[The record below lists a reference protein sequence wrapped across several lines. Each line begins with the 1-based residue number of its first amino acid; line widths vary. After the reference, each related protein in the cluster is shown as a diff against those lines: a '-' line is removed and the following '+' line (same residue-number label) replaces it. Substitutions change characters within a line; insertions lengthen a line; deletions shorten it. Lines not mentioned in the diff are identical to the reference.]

1 MKPVLGVFPV
11 SHVRGEAGVG
21 AVDEGE
27 TLRQDVEAL
36 GSVVKVPGPV
46 TMRTHIL
53 HDLNLDSVAVMDV
66 VMALETRFDT
76 MIPMD
81 RLAEIE
87 TVGDLVRMLS
97 RVGAAADSGG
107 GG

>member
-1 MKPVLGVFPV
+1 MKPVLAVVPV

-27 TLRQDVEAL
+27 TLRQVVEAL

-46 TMRTHIL
+46 TMGTHIL

-76 MIPMD
+76 VIPMD

-87 TVGDLVRMLS
+87 TVGDLVQLLS
-97 RVGAAADSGG
+97 RADTAAAGG
-107 GG
+107 GR

>member
-1 MKPVLGVFPV
+1 MKPVLAVFPV

-27 TLRQDVEAL
+27 TLRQVVEAL
-36 GSVVKVPGPV
+36 GSVVKVPGQV
-46 TMRTHIL
+46 TMETHIL

-66 VMALETRFDT
+66 VMVLETRFDT
-76 MIPMD
+76 VIPMD

-87 TVGDLVRMLS
+87 TVGDLVRILS
-97 RVGAAADSGG
+97 RADAAAAVGG
-107 GG
+107 A

>member
-1 MKPVLGVFPV
+1 MKPVLAVVPV

-21 AVDEGE
+21 AVDKGE
-27 TLRQDVEAL
+27 TLRQVVEAL

-46 TMRTHIL
+46 TMETHIL

-66 VMALETRFDT
+66 VMVLETRFDT
-76 MIPMD
+76 VIPMD

-87 TVGDLVRMLS
+87 TVGDLVRLLS
-97 RVGAAADSGG
+97 RADTAAAGG
-107 GG
+107 GR